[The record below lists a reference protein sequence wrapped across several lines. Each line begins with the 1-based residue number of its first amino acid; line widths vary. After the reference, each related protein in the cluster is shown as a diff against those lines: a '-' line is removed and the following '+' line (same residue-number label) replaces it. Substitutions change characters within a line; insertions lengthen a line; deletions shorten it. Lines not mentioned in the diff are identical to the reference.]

1 MKSREGSARAA
12 FGVRRAACGPAPVAA
27 ALLTLLIAVAALGL
41 APVPVYAAKP
51 APETT
56 AASAVL
62 IDAKTGKVLYD
73 KDMHAIRYPA
83 SLTKVMTGLLTL
95 EYLQPDRVVTIDA
108 ETPFTKGSRIYLL
121 EGEQVTVEQLFH
133 ALMIES
139 ANDAAVALAKEISG
153 TTEAFAAL
161 MNRRAKELGALHT
174 NFVNPNGLE
183 DDAHVTTAHDI
194 AVIAMAAMRNPEFRK
209 TAATYPYTLDQ
220 TNKQETRYFYNG
232 NRLLYDEKHT
242 VVYEGASRPI
252 KYADATGIKTGYTAQ
267 AGNCL
272 AASAARG
279 DTELIAVMLGAEG
292 LNVYLD
298 AISLFE
304 YGFDNYKSFQAIRA
318 DSPQGEVRVKNGAVK
333 TAAIQTRTD
342 AWVTI
347 PASASPSLVT
357 TEPQLPDRVAAPVT
371 EGQVVGSL
379 RILLDGEELG
389 VVDLTSAETVPL
401 GGPLSRIGIT
411 DETAGLIRNIVFA
424 ALGLS
429 LFLLLAYVG
438 LKRRQIKRR
447 KRRRAERRA
456 RLAEETRKQE
466 ELRRNWM
473 K

>member
-1 MKSREGSARAA
+1 MKALAGFARAVFGA
-12 FGVRRAACGPAPVAA
+12 FRSAFGPAPQVAA
-27 ALLTLLIAVAALGL
+27 ALLALLFAVSSP
-41 APVPVYAAKP
+41 APAYAAKP
-51 APETT
+51 VPETT

-73 KDMHAIRYPA
+73 RDMHASRYPA
-83 SLTKVMTGLLTL
+83 SLTKVLTGLLTL
-95 EYLQPDRVVTIDA
+95 EYLPLDRVVTIDA

-121 EGEQVTVEQLFH
+121 EGEQVTVEQLFY

-139 ANDAAVALAKEISG
+139 ANDAAIALAKEISG
-153 TTEAFAAL
+153 TTEEFAVL

-183 DDAHVTTAHDI
+183 HDEHVTTAYDI
-194 AVIAMAAMRNPEFRK
+194 AMISMAAMRNPEFRK
-209 TAATYPYTLDQ
+209 ATATYPYTLYQ
-220 TNKQETRYFYNG
+220 TNMQETRYFYNG

-298 AISLFE
+298 AISLLE
-304 YGFDNYKSFQAIRA
+304 YGFDNYKSVQAVLA
-318 DSPQGEVRVKNGAVK
+318 DSPQGELRVRNGAVK

-347 PASASPSLVT
+347 PAGVSPSLLT
-357 TEPQLPDRVAAPVT
+357 TEPQLPERIAAPVAV
-371 EGQVVGSL
+371 GQVVGSL

-389 VVDLTSAETVPL
+389 VVDLTAAEAVPE
-401 GGPLSRIGIT
+401 GGPLSRIGIE
-411 DETAGLIRNIVFA
+411 DRVAGLIRNIVLA
-424 ALGLS
+424 ALCLS
-429 LFLLLAYVG
+429 ILLLFAYVA
-438 LKRRQIKRR
+438 LKRRQIRR
-447 KRRRAERRA
+447 RRRRRAERRN
-456 RLAEETRKQE
+456 RLAEEARKQE
-466 ELRRNWM
+466 DFLKERI

>member
-1 MKSREGSARAA
+1 MKRSARARLPRTA
-12 FGVRRAACGPAPVAA
+12 FGSPFAPFRSASLAAVLLLAFLSAATVLWPAPARAA
-27 ALLTLLIAVAALGL
+27 
-41 APVPVYAAKP
+41 

-73 KDMHAIRYPA
+73 RDMHAIRYPA

-95 EYLQPDRVVTIDA
+95 ERLPLDRLVTIDA

-121 EGEQVTVEQLFH
+121 EGEQVTVEQLFY

-139 ANDAAVALAKEISG
+139 ANDAAVALAKEIAG

-183 DDAHVTTAHDI
+183 HEEHVTTAYDI
-194 AVIAMAAMRNPEFRK
+194 AMIAAAAMRNPAFRAA
-209 TAATYPYTLDQ
+209 AATYPYTLPQ
-220 TNKQETRYFYNG
+220 TNMQETRYFYNG

-242 VVYEGASRPI
+242 VVYAGASRPI

-298 AISLFE
+298 AITLFE
-304 YGFDNYKSFQAIRA
+304 YGFDNHKSVQAVWA
-318 DSPQGEVRVKNGAVK
+318 DSPQGELRVKNGAVK
-333 TAAIQTRTD
+333 TAAIKTRTD

-347 PASASPSLVT
+347 PASASPTLVT
-357 TEPQLPDRVAAPVT
+357 TEPQLPDRILAPVT

-389 VVDLTSAETVPL
+389 VVDLTAAETVPA
-401 GGPLSRIGIT
+401 GGPLSHIGIT
-411 DETAGLIRNIVFA
+411 DAAAGLIRNVVLA
-424 ALGLS
+424 VLCLS
-429 LFLLLAYVG
+429 ILLLFAYVAV
-438 LKRRQIKRR
+438 KRRQIRR
-447 KRRRAERRA
+447 RRQRRAERRE
-456 RLAEETRKQE
+456 RLAEEARKRE
-466 ELRRNWM
+466 AFHRNRF

>member
-1 MKSREGSARAA
+1 LKDRNILVYAVFVNFVNFKTPFHALRFAA
-12 FGVRRAACGPAPVAA
+12 MFLALMLAAQ
-27 ALLTLLIAVAALGL
+27 L
-41 APVPVYAAKP
+41 AGFSHVHAAKP
-51 APETT
+51 VPEPT
-56 AASAVL
+56 AISAVL

-73 KDMHAIRYPA
+73 RDMHAPRYPA
-83 SLTKVMTGLLTL
+83 SLTKIMTGLLAL
-95 EYLQPDRVVTIDA
+95 ERLPLDRVVTIDA

-121 EGEQVTVEQLFH
+121 EGERLTVEELFY

-153 TTEAFAAL
+153 GTEAFATL
-161 MNRRAKELGALHT
+161 MNSRAKELGALHT

-183 DDAHVTTAHDI
+183 HEEHLTTAYDI
-194 AVIAMAAMRNPEFRK
+194 AMIAMAAMQNPEFRK
-209 TAATYPYTLDQ
+209 AAMTYPYTLDQ
-220 TNKQETRYFYNG
+220 TNMQETRYFYNG

-272 AASAARG
+272 AASAKRG
-279 DTELIAVMLGAEG
+279 DTELIAVMLQAEG

-304 YGFDNYKSFQAIRA
+304 YGFDNYRSHQAAWA
-318 DSPQGEVRVKNGAVK
+318 DTPQGEVRVKNGAVK
-333 TAAIQTRTD
+333 TVATRTKTD

-347 PASASPSLVT
+347 PANAAVSLVT
-357 TEPQLPDRVAAPVT
+357 VEPELPDRVVAPVA
-371 EGQVVGSL
+371 EGQTVGRL

-389 VVDLTSAETVPL
+389 AVDLTAVRAVPL
-401 GGPLSRIGIT
+401 GGPLSRVGIEDKT
-411 DETAGLIRNIVFA
+411 A
-424 ALGLS
+424 ALIGKALIAAAA
-429 LFLLLAYVG
+429 LLLLLLIAYVS

-447 KRRRAERRA
+447 KRRREERRA

-466 ELRRNWM
+466 EFRRNYL
-473 K
+473 

>member
-1 MKSREGSARAA
+1 MK
-12 FGVRRAACGPAPVAA
+12 PLLA
-27 ALLTLLIAVAALGL
+27 ALLALLLAAQIAGL
-41 APVPVYAAKP
+41 APVHAAKP
-51 APETT
+51 VPEVT

-62 IDAKTGKVLYD
+62 IDAKTGKILYD

-83 SLTKVMTGLLTL
+83 SLTKVMTGLLAL
-95 EYLQPDRVVTIDA
+95 ENLPLDRVVTIDA

-121 EGEQVTVEQLFH
+121 EGEEVTAEQLFY

-153 TTEAFAAL
+153 TTEDFAAL

-183 DDAHVTTAHDI
+183 HDEHVTTAYDI
-194 AVIAMAAMRNPEFRK
+194 AMIAAAAMRNPEFRK
-209 TAATYPYTLDQ
+209 AVATYPYTLNQ
-220 TNKQETRYFYNG
+220 TNMQETRYFYNG

-242 VVYEGASRPI
+242 VIYEGASRPI
-252 KYADATGIKTGYTAQ
+252 KYAGATGIKTGYTAQ

-272 AASAARG
+272 AASAVRD
-279 DTELIAVMLGAEG
+279 DTELIAVMLQADG

-304 YGFDNYKSFQAIRA
+304 YGFDNYKSHQAVWA
-318 DSPQGEVRVKNGAVK
+318 DSPQGELRVKNGAVK
-333 TAAIQTRTD
+333 TVAIRTKSD

-347 PASASPSLVT
+347 PASAAPSLVT
-357 TEPQLPDRVAAPVT
+357 TELQLPDRVVAPVT
-371 EGQVVGSL
+371 EGQVVGTM

-389 VVDLTSAETVPL
+389 AVDLTVAEAVPE
-401 GGPLSRIGIT
+401 GGPLSRIGVT
-411 DETAGLIRNIVFA
+411 DKTAGLIRNILLAILSFA
-424 ALGLS
+424 
-429 LFLLLAYVG
+429 LLLLIVYVA

-447 KRRRAERRA
+447 KRRREERRA
-456 RLAEETRKQE
+456 RLDEEGRRQE
-466 ELRRNWM
+466 ELRRNWF